1 MDQYWD
7 IVFTAREVFGE
18 WKVNVHTLVGL
29 GERDADLLD
38 IFVRLRDRQIFSY
51 LFCFNPEPD
60 SRMAD
65 HPKSPIARWRRVQ
78 LARHLV
84 EVEGY
89 GIPTS
94 PSTTRA
100 T

>member
-1 MDQYWD
+1 MSA
-7 IVFTAREVFGE
+7 T
-18 WKVNVHTLVGL
+18 
-29 GERDADLLD
+29 RDLIDL
-38 IFVRLRDRQIFSY
+38 FCRLRDEQIYSY

-84 EVEGY
+84 EESGY
-89 GIPTS
+89 GMADFTFDDDGDLVDMGADTCDGRRRR
-94 PSTTRA
+94 STAASRS
-100 T
+100 